1 MASFITAGNAT
12 NGLQVSSDNTGILE
26 LKSGTG
32 SGTTALSIATNQVVT
47 GAVGNVMLISG
58 TAKTAVTDFT
68 TTADFTGIPSW
79 AKRIT
84 ILFDGVSLSGADN
97 ILVQIGDSGGLETT
111 SYVSAGVNARDGLAT
126 VGATST
132 SGFMIY
138 NGTNATNFL
147 YGTARLEN
155 VSGNT
160 WIASVVGTLG
170 TSGGVPATANGISG
184 GGSKTLSA
192 TLDRVT
198 VTRTGTNTFDAG
210 TINIFY
216 E

>member
-32 SGTTALSIATNQVVT
+32 SGTTAISISTSQVVT
-47 GAVGNVMLISG
+47 GTVGNVMLISG

-79 AKRIT
+79 VKRIT
-84 ILFDGVSLSGADN
+84 MVFDGISLSGSDN
-97 ILVQIGDSGGLETT
+97 MLVQIGDSGGLETT
-111 SYVSAGVNARDGLAT
+111 GYVSVGANSRDGLTT

-132 SGFMIY
+132 TGFIVY
-138 NGTNATNFL
+138 NGSNATNYF
-147 YGTARLEN
+147 YGSIRIEN
-155 VSGNT
+155 TSGNT
-160 WIASVVGTLG
+160 WVASVVGTLG
-170 TSGGVPATANGISG
+170 TSGGVPSTANSTAG

-192 TLDRVT
+192 TLDRIT
-198 VTRTGTNTFDAG
+198 LTRAGTNTFDAG
-210 TINIFY
+210 TVNIFY